1 MDYSIKD
8 NIMNTNTNTPQKSN
22 EQLKGKKHAM
32 TTKQLAAYNRMNG
45 ITPIRAHI
53 KRNGAAMNE
62 VYQNDWM

>member
-1 MDYSIKD
+1 
-8 NIMNTNTNTPQKSN
+8 MNTNTNTPQKSN
-22 EQLKGKKHAM
+22 EQLKGRKHAM

-45 ITPIRAHI
+45 IITTHARI